1 MKTILKTITYLALT
15 IIGAYAALFILKTI
29 DSHGITD
36 QFNPLVKE
44 DDSYVKTTEVSTRMD
59 DQLRSY
65 SQSAFNKE
73 GKETQL
79 MYTATFD
86 VKPHRYLKITHKG
99 HHVETF
105 EEVEKGRS
113 TKESIRQTESIIAS
127 LYYMVHFKDEYE
139 MK

>member
-1 MKTILKTITYLALT
+1 MFSETSYFIFCQRRSFENDFKTITYLALT

-44 DDSYVKTTEVSTRMD
+44 DVSYVKTTEVSTRID

-73 GKETQL
+73 GK
-79 MYTATFD
+79 
-86 VKPHRYLKITHKG
+86 R
-99 HHVETF
+99 
-105 EEVEKGRS
+105 RN
-113 TKESIRQTESIIAS
+113 
-127 LYYMVHFKDEYE
+127 
-139 MK
+139 

>member
-1 MKTILKTITYLALT
+1 
-15 IIGAYAALFILKTI
+15 
-29 DSHGITD
+29 
-36 QFNPLVKE
+36 
-44 DDSYVKTTEVSTRMD
+44 MD

-105 EEVEKGRS
+105 EEVEKG
-113 TKESIRQTESIIAS
+113 KYLKSIRQIESIIAC
-127 LYYMVHFKDEYE
+127 LYYMVQL
-139 MK
+139 

>member
-1 MKTILKTITYLALT
+1 MLKRQRCL
-15 IIGAYAALFILKTI
+15 
-29 DSHGITD
+29 
-36 QFNPLVKE
+36 
-44 DDSYVKTTEVSTRMD
+44 TRMD

-105 EEVEKGRS
+105 EEVERKKYQR
-113 TKESIRQTESIIAS
+113 K
-127 LYYMVHFKDEYE
+127 H
-139 MK
+139 

>member
-15 IIGAYAALFILKTI
+15 IIGAYAALFILKII

-105 EEVEKGRS
+105 EEVEKEEVPKKALDKLSR
-113 TKESIRQTESIIAS
+113 
-127 LYYMVHFKDEYE
+127 
-139 MK
+139 

>member
-1 MKTILKTITYLALT
+1 
-15 IIGAYAALFILKTI
+15 
-29 DSHGITD
+29 
-36 QFNPLVKE
+36 
-44 DDSYVKTTEVSTRMD
+44 MD

-65 SQSAFNKE
+65 TQSAFNKE

-105 EEVEKGRS
+105 EEVEKEEVP
-113 TKESIRQTESIIAS
+113 KSIRQTESIIAC
-127 LYYMVHFKDEYE
+127 LYYMVQL
-139 MK
+139 

>member
-44 DDSYVKTTEVSTRMD
+44 DVSYVKTTEVSTRMD

-99 HHVETF
+99 HHVEAF
-105 EEVEKGRS
+105 EEVEKGQVP
-113 TKESIRQTESIIAS
+113 KKSIRQIESIIAC
-127 LYYMVHFKDEYE
+127 LYYMVQL
-139 MK
+139 

>member
-44 DDSYVKTTEVSTRMD
+44 DDSYVKTTTRMD

-65 SQSAFNKE
+65 TQSAFNKE

-105 EEVEKGRS
+105 EEVEKEEVPKKALDKLSR
-113 TKESIRQTESIIAS
+113 
-127 LYYMVHFKDEYE
+127 
-139 MK
+139 

>member
-15 IIGAYAALFILKTI
+15 IIRTYAALFILKTI

-44 DDSYVKTTEVSTRMD
+44 DDYVKTTEVSTRMD

-65 SQSAFNKE
+65 TQSAFNKE

-99 HHVETF
+99 HHVETL
-105 EEVEKGRS
+105 KKLKR
-113 TKESIRQTESIIAS
+113 KKY
-127 LYYMVHFKDEYE
+127 LKKH
-139 MK
+139 

>member
-44 DDSYVKTTEVSTRMD
+44 DDSYVKTTEVLMRTVTT
-59 DQLRSY
+59 RSY
-65 SQSAFNKE
+65 TQSAFNKE

-105 EEVEKGRS
+105 EEVEKEEVPKKALDKLSR
-113 TKESIRQTESIIAS
+113 
-127 LYYMVHFKDEYE
+127 
-139 MK
+139 

>member
-15 IIGAYAALFILKTI
+15 IIGAYATLFILNTI
-29 DSHGITD
+29 DTHGITD

-44 DDSYVKTTEVSTRMD
+44 DVSSVKTTEVSTRID
-59 DQLRSY
+59 NQLRSY

-105 EEVEKGRS
+105 EEVEKEEVPKKALAKLR
-113 TKESIRQTESIIAS
+113 R
-127 LYYMVHFKDEYE
+127 
-139 MK
+139 

>member
-1 MKTILKTITYLALT
+1 MKTILKTITYLVLT

-36 QFNPLVKE
+36 QFNPLVRRMILMLKRQRCL
-44 DDSYVKTTEVSTRMD
+44 TRMD

-65 SQSAFNKE
+65 SQSVFNKE

-105 EEVEKGRS
+105 EEVEKEEVPKKALDKLSR
-113 TKESIRQTESIIAS
+113 
-127 LYYMVHFKDEYE
+127 
-139 MK
+139 

>member
-65 SQSAFNKE
+65 TQVLLIKK
-73 GKETQL
+73 GK
-79 MYTATFD
+79 
-86 VKPHRYLKITHKG
+86 KRN
-99 HHVETF
+99 
-105 EEVEKGRS
+105 
-113 TKESIRQTESIIAS
+113 
-127 LYYMVHFKDEYE
+127 
-139 MK
+139 

>member
-1 MKTILKTITYLALT
+1 MKTILKTITYIALT
-15 IIGAYAALFILKTI
+15 IIGAYATLFILKTI
-29 DSHGITD
+29 DSHGVTD
-36 QFNPLVKE
+36 QFNPLVKK

-65 SQSAFNKE
+65 NQSAFNKE

-86 VKPHRYLKITHKG
+86 IKPHRYLKITHKG

-105 EEVEKGRS
+105 EEVEKGQVPKKALEKLSR
-113 TKESIRQTESIIAS
+113 
-127 LYYMVHFKDEYE
+127 
-139 MK
+139 

>member
-1 MKTILKTITYLALT
+1 MKTILKTITYIALT
-15 IIGAYAALFILKTI
+15 IIGAYATLFILKII
-29 DSHGITD
+29 DSHGVTD
-36 QFNPLVKE
+36 QFNPLVKK

-65 SQSAFNKE
+65 NQSAFNKE

-86 VKPHRYLKITHKG
+86 IKPNRYLKITHKG

-105 EEVEKGRS
+105 EEVEKGQVPKKALDKLSR
-113 TKESIRQTESIIAS
+113 
-127 LYYMVHFKDEYE
+127 L
-139 MK
+139 

>member
-59 DQLRSY
+59 DQLEVIL
-65 SQSAFNKE
+65 KVLLIKK
-73 GKETQL
+73 GK
-79 MYTATFD
+79 
-86 VKPHRYLKITHKG
+86 R
-99 HHVETF
+99 
-105 EEVEKGRS
+105 RN
-113 TKESIRQTESIIAS
+113 
-127 LYYMVHFKDEYE
+127 
-139 MK
+139 